1 MIDLAKGLPGYIYLF
16 LVAST
21 SIVVGIEWDIAW
33 HETIGRDTFWS
44 PPHMVVYLG
53 GIICGSTCAYMA
65 IQQTFV
71 NVNLYNRYVRFWGF
85 KAPFACWVCIWGAI
99 AMLTSAPF
107 DDWWHN
113 AYGLDVEIISPPH
126 LVLAAGFFAI
136 LLGTLLLLIAE
147 KNLAN
152 DKKKGFLEFLFMYS
166 ASLIVVQ
173 FSILLTEYSF
183 ANKQHTYEFY
193 LFSLTMYSFL
203 IIAFRTA
210 AEHKY
215 AATIIATLF
224 ILHRLLVIWF
234 LPLFEAEPLL
244 GPIYRNIDHYVAPY
258 FPALLVIPAFAI
270 DLLHSELSKSNRI
283 LKAAIFGV
291 CFSIIFFVVQWYFA
305 EFLLSEHANNWFFA
319 SDNNKPYWIKIGEH
333 ENKFWF
339 QEFKPYG
346 QKIQMKKVTFANF
359 GLLTVFTITFCY
371 MGSYFGSW
379 IRKIKR

>member
-1 MIDLAKGLPGYIYLF
+1 MIDLVKGLPGYIYLF

-21 SIVVGIEWDIAW
+21 AIVVGIEWDIAW

-65 IQQTFV
+65 IQQTLV

-152 DKKKGFLEFLFMYS
+152 DKKKGFLEYLFMYS

-193 LFSLTMYSFL
+193 LFSLTIYSFL

-224 ILHRLLVIWF
+224 ILHRLLIIWF

-258 FPALLVIPAFAI
+258 FPALLIVPAFAI
-270 DLLHSELSKSNRI
+270 DLLHSERSKSNRI